1 KYFQFSC
8 FQTKRP
14 GAGNRQSP
22 SVSRACCPNEGARVC
37 DPQQRGMV
45 RESANSRRTISQP
58 RPFFLPFD
66 LGNTPFI
73 DGSTSQYPQIPGPR
87 DVPGSQ
93 HVENPILLEITQAVP
108 PLTIA
113 RIRFSDLGN
122 TPFQL
127 PTLGPLPN
135 IPKSR
140 KRRPKRCV
148 VNRVS
153 AIEPGRRR
161 H

>member
-73 DGSTSQYPQIPGPR
+73 AGSTSQYPQ
-87 DVPGSQ
+87 VPEGTAETLRFETCIESPTHAIRPSSFAHLHPLAIQ
-93 HVENPILLEITQAVP
+93 CNLFPIE
-108 PLTIA
+108 
-113 RIRFSDLGN
+113 
-122 TPFQL
+122 TP
-127 PTLGPLPN
+127 
-135 IPKSR
+135 SR
-140 KRRPKRCV
+140 P
-148 VNRVS
+148 
-153 AIEPGRRR
+153 
-161 H
+161 